1 MAARKKA
8 KKKAAKKKS
17 TKKKTGKKISKPKTA
32 KKATKKIAKKKATKK
47 AAPRDLVVWAVDPFS
62 ENEDSWN
69 KVIALLKSLSKGG
82 LTPIQPVYVLSPDNF
97 NFTGDFS
104 GPWLKKFEPKVN
116 EAFDVV
122 LGRLGLPGVKKP
134 EILINKQASMS
145 GDVKRLLAY
154 AKKQRAEV
162 VVMNSHA
169 RTGLA
174 RFFMGSFAETALM
187 ATQTPLV
194 LVSPESKQVS
204 GLNKVLF
211 PTDLTKGSK
220 RAFKKVVEFCKH
232 HSSQLVIYHK
242 LPDPIEPMIQTG
254 VYMAGGGWVSVQ
266 QFIEKESD
274 TREQESRQWVEE
286 AAKAGVEAKFYI
298 EEKPGFITDSIN
310 QYIDTHGVDLVA
322 VGSKSGPVA
331 SVFIGSVARQ
341 LVREAAC
348 PVWVVHV

>member
-1 MAARKKA
+1 MTKAKA
-8 KKKAAKKKS
+8 KKKTAKKKVVKKTS
-17 TKKKTGKKISKPKTA
+17 AKKKV
-32 KKATKKIAKKKATKK
+32 AKKKASGAKK
-47 AAPRDLVVWAVDPFS
+47 AATKNLVVWAVDPFS
-62 ENEDSWN
+62 KNEDSM
-69 KVIALLKSLSKGG
+69 KKAMAVLKALSKGG
-82 LTPIQPVYVLSPDNF
+82 LTPIQPTYVLSPDNF

-104 GPWLKKFEPKVN
+104 GPWLKKFEPKVLV
-116 EAFDVV
+116 AMDAVIS
-122 LGRLGLPGVKKP
+122 RLSLPGVQKP
-134 EILINKQASMS
+134 EILVNKQASMT
-145 GDVKRLLAY
+145 GDVKKLLAY
-154 AKKQRAEV
+154 AQKQRAEI

-187 ATQTPLV
+187 ETKTPLI
-194 LVSPESKQVS
+194 LVSPESKTVE

-211 PTDLTKGSK
+211 PTDLTKGNK

-232 HSSQLVIYHK
+232 HNAQLVIYHK

-274 TREQESRQWVEE
+274 TREKESRKWVEE
-286 AAKAGVEAKFYI
+286 AAKSGVDAKFYI

-331 SVFIGSVARQ
+331 SVLVGSVARQ